1 MDRLHVER
9 HGTKRG
15 YLTHFPDATRIY
27 QVSARGGAEPRW
39 RGDGKELFYLS
50 PAFQN
55 NIMAVNVDE
64 SGGAISLGSP
74 RTLFHVENIEATSQ
88 PFDVTPDGQRFL
100 IATPNPLPG
109 PVPLTLVMNSNAE
122 LKRK

>member
-1 MDRLHVER
+1 M
-9 HGTKRG
+9 
-15 YLTHFPDATRIY
+15 
-27 QVSARGGAEPRW
+27 
-39 RGDGKELFYLS
+39 ELFYLS

-88 PFDVTPDGQRFL
+88 PFDVMPDGQRFL

-109 PVPLTLVMNSNAE
+109 PVPLTLVMNWNAE